1 MEVGEFLVVSI
12 LFFAVA
18 AIYSSVG
25 HAGASGYAAVLAI
38 YSYAPEIM
46 RPTSLILNIVVGSLG
61 LYRFYRAGLVDLKK
75 VLPFLITSMPAAFFS
90 GSLNVDRRVFFILLG
105 LLLLFSGGRL
115 LLRVDRVVKDVADLR
130 KIQLPIALGAG
141 GLIGFFSGMTGTGGA
156 IFFTPLLLGARWA
169 HPREA
174 SGLSVVFV
182 LANSIF
188 GLAGIWKGVS
198 GVPYEM
204 VAQWGVIVLVGA
216 VIGTYL
222 GISRL
227 PEAKLKQVLGFVLL
241 IASVKLLALGLM

>member
-1 MEVGEFLVVSI
+1 MEVGEFLIVSI
-12 LFFAVA
+12 LFFVVA
-18 AIYSSVG
+18 AVYSSVG
-25 HAGASGYAAVLAI
+25 HAGASGYAAVLAFF
-38 YSYAPEIM
+38 SFAPEIM

-61 LYRFYRAGLVDLKK
+61 LYRFYRAGLIDFKK
-75 VLPFLITSMPAAFFS
+75 VLPFLVTSTPAAFFS
-90 GSLNVDRRVFFILLG
+90 GSLNVDKRVFFVLLG

-115 LLRVDRVVKDVADLR
+115 LFRAGKALKEEDSLRR
-130 KIQLPIALGAG
+130 IHLPVALGAG

-174 SGLSVVFV
+174 SGLSVAFV

-198 GVPYEM
+198 GVPYQM
-204 VAQWGVIVLVGA
+204 VAQWGAIVLIGA
-216 VIGTYL
+216 IVGTYL

-241 IASVKLLALGLM
+241 IASVKLLGRGIG